1 MTLTT
6 IYARRVTTI
15 QSIPFG
21 RPMIFDEEREAVAD
35 VLAGT
40 ILTHGPHVKEFEQRF
55 AEFTGAPYAVA
66 VATCMAA
73 LHLAYL
79 AIDLGPGDEVIVAAQ
94 THVATAHAVEIC
106 GARPVFL
113 DCDPATGNIDLDL
126 LEGLIT
132 ERTRAIGLVHYLGLP
147 VNMDRLLQ
155 VARKHDLFVV
165 EDCAVALGARV
176 GDTHV
181 GLLGDV
187 GTFSFYPVKHITTGE
202 GGMVITRNAELADR
216 ISKQRAFGIDK
227 SVLADR
233 RHTGA
238 YEIEYAGLNYRM
250 GEMGAAMGV
259 VQLRRLPGFLEH
271 RERIYD
277 LLESGLSEVPQLRV
291 LRSGHDGDLRASHYC
306 LVAML
311 EIDDAA
317 ERREG
322 IIEALKARGV
332 GTSVYYPKSIP
343 DTAYYAGKYGIPPA
357 SCPEATRISTC
368 SLAFPVAPHVTETDA
383 ERIIETVKETLSA

>member
-1 MTLTT
+1 M
-6 IYARRVTTI
+6 IDA
-15 QSIPFG
+15 IPFG
-21 RPMIFDEEREAVAD
+21 RPMISDEERAAVAS
-35 VLAGT
+35 VLAGST
-40 ILTHGPHVKEFEQRF
+40 LTHGPRVKEFEQKF
-55 AEFTGAPYAVA
+55 AEFTGAPHAIA

-113 DCDPATGNIDLDL
+113 DCDPQTGNIDLDL
-126 LEGLIT
+126 LEGLLT

-147 VNMDRLLQ
+147 VNMDRVLE
-155 VARKHDLFVV
+155 VARKHDLYVV

-176 GDTHV
+176 RDTHV

-202 GGMVITRNAELADR
+202 GGMVITTRDDLADR

-233 RHTGA
+233 RHTAA
-238 YEIEYAGLNYRM
+238 YEIEHVGLNYRM

-259 VQLRRLPGFLEH
+259 VQLGRLPGFLEH
-271 RERIYD
+271 RARVFEQ
-277 LLESGLSEVPQLRV
+277 LASGLGAIPGLRV
-291 LRSGHDGDLRASHYC
+291 LKSGSSGDLRSSHYC
-306 LVAML
+306 LTAVL
-311 EIDDAA
+311 ESDDAA
-317 ERREG
+317 AHRER
-322 IIEALKARGV
+322 IIEELKARGV

-343 DTAYYAGKYGIPPA
+343 DTAYYARKYGTRPG
-357 SCPEATRISTC
+357 SCPEATRISAE
-368 SLAFPVAPHVTETDA
+368 SLAFPVAPHVTEGDA
-383 ERIIETVKETLSA
+383 ERIIETVKETLAA

>member
-1 MTLTT
+1 MST
-6 IYARRVTTI
+6 VH
-15 QSIPFG
+15 SIPFG
-21 RPMIFDEEREAVAD
+21 RPLIGEDERAAVAE

-40 ILTHGPHVKEFEQRF
+40 TLTHGPKVKEFESTF

-66 VATCMAA
+66 TATCTAA
-73 LHLAYL
+73 LHLTYL
-79 AIDLGPGDEVIVAAQ
+79 ATGLRPRQRGDRAAQ
-94 THVATAHAVEIC
+94 THVATAHAVELS

-113 DCDPATGNIDLDL
+113 DCDPRTGNIDLDA

-132 ERTRAIGLVHYLGLP
+132 DRTRAIGLVHYLGLP
-147 VNMDRLLQ
+147 VDMERLLQ
-155 VARKHDLFVV
+155 IARRHDLYVV

-187 GTFSFYPVKHITTGE
+187 GCFSFYPVKHITTGE
-202 GGMVITRNAELADR
+202 GGMVITNREDLADR

-259 VQLRRLPGFLEH
+259 VQLSACPGSWSTGSGSTACSRRGW
-271 RERIYD
+271 RT
-277 LLESGLSEVPQLRV
+277 S
-291 LRSGHDGDLRASHYC
+291 
-306 LVAML
+306 
-311 EIDDAA
+311 
-317 ERREG
+317 RRWS
-322 IIEALKARGV
+322 ACARGTTAACAPRSTV
-332 GTSVYYPKSIP
+332 WPRCSPMTSRP
-343 DTAYYAGKYGIPPA
+343 AGA
-357 SCPEATRISTC
+357 SS
-368 SLAFPVAPHVTETDA
+368 
-383 ERIIETVKETLSA
+383 

>member
-1 MTLTT
+1 MTVIDT
-6 IYARRVTTI
+6 
-15 QSIPFG
+15 IPFG
-21 RPMIFDEEREAVAD
+21 RPMIADEERAAVAD
-35 VLAGT
+35 VLAGS
-40 ILTHGPHVKEFEQRF
+40 ILTHGPRVKEFESAF
-55 AEFTGAPYAVA
+55 ADFTGAPHAIA

-79 AIDLGPGDEVIVAAQ
+79 AIDLGPGDEVIVTAQ

-113 DCDPATGNIDLDL
+113 DCDRATGNIDLDL
-126 LEGLIT
+126 LEGLVT

-147 VNMDRLLQ
+147 VDMDRVLEI
-155 VARKHDLFVV
+155 ARKHDLYVV

-202 GGMVITRNAELADR
+202 GGMVITTRDDLADR

-233 RHTGA
+233 RHTAA
-238 YEIEYAGLNYRM
+238 YEIEHVGLNYRM
-250 GEMGAAMGV
+250 GEIGAAMGV
-259 VQLRRLPGFLEH
+259 VQMGRLPGFLEH
-271 RERIYD
+271 RARIFEQ
-277 LLESGLSEVPQLRV
+277 LEQGLGEIPQLRV
-291 LRSGHDGDLRASHYC
+291 LESGGDERLRASHYC
-306 LVAML
+306 LTAML

-317 ERREG
+317 ARREG
-322 IIEALKARGV
+322 VIEELKARGV

-343 DTAYYAGKYGIPPA
+343 DTAYYARKYGIAPG
-357 SCPEATRISTC
+357 SCPQATRISTE
-368 SLAFPVAPHVTETDA
+368 SLAFPVAPHVSESDA
-383 ERIIETVKETLSA
+383 ERIIETVRETLAA

>member
-1 MTLTT
+1 
-6 IYARRVTTI
+6 VTTI
-15 QSIPFG
+15 QAIPFG
-21 RPMIFDEEREAVAD
+21 RPMIDADERAAAAD
-35 VLAGT
+35 VLAGP
-40 ILTHGPHVKEFEQRF
+40 ILTHGPRVKEFEAAF

-66 VATCMAA
+66 TATCMAA

-79 AIDLGPGDEVIVAAQ
+79 AIDLGPGDEVVVAAQ

-106 GARPVFL
+106 GAKPVFL
-113 DCDPATGNIDLDL
+113 DCEPRTGNIDLDR

-147 VNMDRLLQ
+147 VDMERVLEI
-155 VARKHDLFVV
+155 ARRHDLYVV

-202 GGMVITRNAELADR
+202 GGMVITRHEDLADR

-238 YEIEYAGLNYRM
+238 YEIEHVGLNYRL
-250 GEMGAAMGV
+250 GEIGAAIGV
-259 VQLRRLPGFLEH
+259 VQLGRLPGFLAH
-271 RERIYD
+271 RERIFD
-277 LLESGLSEVPQLRV
+277 LLAAGLREVDGLQLIE
-291 LRSGHDGDLRASHYC
+291 SGHDGSLRASHYC
-306 LVAML
+306 IAAVLAD
-311 EIDDAA
+311 DDAA
-317 ERREG
+317 ARREE
-322 IIEALKARGV
+322 IIDSLKARGV
-332 GTSVYYPKSIP
+332 GTSVYYPKSLP
-343 DTAYYAGKYGIPPA
+343 DTAYYAAKYGYAPG
-357 SCPEATRISTC
+357 SCPEATRISTR
-368 SLAFPVAPHVTETDA
+368 SIAFPVGPHVTEADA
-383 ERIIETVKETLSA
+383 QRIIETVKETIPA